1 MEEQN
6 KWTRCKQFVST
17 VFSFYTS
24 AEMEL
29 TSVAVAYYML
39 VSLFPILL
47 TLANLLPYF
56 PFDIQLI
63 LGLLADFIPERLY
76 PMASSFVTNILTQP
90 STSWLGISILTTLW
104 TLSRSMIILQKAF
117 NKAYGI
123 NEHRDFV
130 TGHLIGIFLGISLQI
145 LIILSITMLA
155 FGHSIATYID
165 TILGWSGDW
174 LKEVMSY
181 TQPLVYVTLFVS
193 LMLFYFV
200 LPNVK
205 IKKVRY
211 VLPGTLFVLVTMF
224 SVGQLFTIY
233 VNNYATKLLDF
244 RMVTAVIFLAFM
256 VWFILIAQVLIM
268 GAVLNA
274 SVQFL
279 HVREFQI
286 RDGNIVSIMKRVKKK
301 FFSKTS

>member
-165 TILGWSGDW
+165 AILGWSGDW

-193 LMLFYFV
+193 LMLFYLV

-205 IKKVRY
+205 IERVRY

-224 SVGQLFTIY
+224 SVGQLFTVY